1 MNDFKKSK
9 RTKSLIKVKNDQ
21 SLRRRILIAML
32 KKNSEVCKIF
42 IEYQWKVTCIILEWD
57 THLAQEKT
65 NYSPINT

>member
-21 SLRRRILIAML
+21 SLRIRILIAML
-32 KKNSEVCKIF
+32 KKNSEVCKMV

-57 THLAQEKT
+57 THLAQEKSK
-65 NYSPINT
+65 YSLINT